1 MKLPL
6 IAILFSV
13 IATAADESAFAARAL
28 LVSENG
34 ASREIRLLSATKD
47 TFLYQ
52 DKEGSGKTVEARMP
66 QDGTISLLEPREF
79 TEAMDLYQAR
89 NYKDARLAFIRVKD
103 RFKPV
108 GLLENSPA
116 ALAAFYEMEC
126 LRKTGDLEGLAS
138 ALQQFTRNTITRE
151 ILLSQIELY
160 VLWDAV
166 RTKSWERLETLT
178 AERLST
184 RLPGD
189 RSAQVAMCHGLA
201 LEGLNRSQ
209 EAPPFYQIA
218 ITADSGTSEEI
229 ARQAA
234 LRILA
239 IHHANPQ
246 VKHALKHWGTSSED
260 KTSKGYKDL
269 LEAAAVASIFEM
281 SLGAGNSLPVE
292 FKAFLKCTAHA
303 STANSSPL

>member
-1 MKLPL
+1 MKFPL
-6 IAILFSV
+6 LAILFTT
-13 IATAADESAFAARAL
+13 IAAAADEPAFAARAL

-52 DKEGSGKTVEARMP
+52 EMEGAGKTVGARMP
-66 QDGTISLLEPREF
+66 QDGTVFLLEPREF
-79 TEAMDLYQAR
+79 TEAMDLYQAHK
-89 NYKDARLAFIRVKD
+89 YQDARLAFIRVKE

-151 ILLSQIELY
+151 TLLSQIELY

-166 RTKSWERLETLT
+166 RTKSWERLETLAT
-178 AERLST
+178 ERLST

-189 RSAQVAMCHGLA
+189 RRAQVAMCHGLA
-201 LEGLNRSQ
+201 LEGLNRPH
-209 EAPPFYQIA
+209 EALPSYQTA
-218 ITADSGTSEEI
+218 LTADSGTSEEI

-246 VKHALKHWGTSSED
+246 VKNALKHWGTSDED
-260 KTSKGYKDL
+260 KNSMGYRNL
-269 LEAAAVASIFEM
+269 LEAAAVASMFEM
-281 SLGAGNSLPVE
+281 TLGAGTALPEE
-292 FKAFLKCTAHA
+292 FLAFLKCRARPGTGG
-303 STANSSPL
+303 